1 MAYIEVGEEKIDP
14 ATEADLE
21 RLFEEK
27 SILGVAVFQ
36 DAKHV
41 VQATVTG
48 GSALVLYLDHKKLAA
63 QQPAGRVDRAAAL
76 KILKTYLNDGSLD
89 PDFTWNVADLPIVST
104 GSGCGSTTAMLAI
117 AFSMLAALFA
127 FAATVKC

>member
-14 ATEADLE
+14 GTDAEIE

-27 SILGVAVFQ
+27 RILGIAVFQ

-48 GSALVLYLDHKKLAA
+48 GSAIVLYLDHKKAAA
-63 QQPAGRVDRAAAL
+63 QKPAGQVDRDAAL

-89 PDFTWNVADLPIVST
+89 SDFTWNVAHLPTVQT
-104 GSGCGSTTAMLAI
+104 GNGCRGA
-117 AFSMLAALFA
+117 AALLAVTFTLSVA
-127 FAATVKC
+127 LIAYSFT